1 MLEFMDNATI
11 RAVEADLRMGLDT
24 SAGAM
29 LLAQSDLTGPDR
41 AAEAG
46 FMATAFTEHGAT
58 EVFSTDDPDEGEQF
72 TVARRAAFTSL
83 GKTGSLLLEDVGVP
97 LPSLPALVEGI
108 ETISTQRGVPIAL
121 VAHAGDG
128 NTHPLIVSSDH
139 DPARG
144 HPPPDPL
151 AGAPHPDPAE
161 RARIAVREGMAP
173 AVGPGGTVTG
183 QPGGG
188 RPQKDRPPG
197 QLGDDVMAL
206 TRRIKDALD
215 PQGLL

>member
-58 EVFSTDDPDEGEQF
+58 EVFSTDDPDEGGQF
-72 TVARRAAFTSL
+72 TVARRAAFTRPVM
-83 GKTGSLLLEDVGVP
+83 TCALLLEDGAAP
-97 LPSLPALVEGI
+97 LPALPALVEGI

-128 NTHPLIVSSDH
+128 NTHPIIVSSDH
-139 DPARG
+139 DPD
-144 HPPPDPL
+144 H
-151 AGAPHPDPAE
+151 AE
-161 RARIAVREGMAP
+161 RARIAFGEVMDLAIGL
-173 AVGPGGTVTG
+173 GGTITG
-183 QPGGG
+183 EHGVG
-188 RPQKDRPPG
+188 RLKKDWLPD

-215 PQGLL
+215 PQGLLNPGAML